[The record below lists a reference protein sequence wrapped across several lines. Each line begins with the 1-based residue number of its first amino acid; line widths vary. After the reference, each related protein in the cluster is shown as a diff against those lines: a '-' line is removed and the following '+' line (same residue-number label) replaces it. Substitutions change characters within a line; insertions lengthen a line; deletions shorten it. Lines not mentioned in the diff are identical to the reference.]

1 MFKGIFTAAALAMT
15 VVVAQAQDS
24 EVSWQHQSAGGVNF
38 SQVALKG
45 GEEALNWTLNINGNS
60 AREMEKISWNN
71 TYKLAFGQTKLG
83 DQGVRKTDDKI
94 DLETVLTYKLGTM
107 INPYFGA
114 TFKSQSASGYQ
125 HGALGKVG
133 VSQF

>member
-38 SQVALKG
+38 SQVALKDWAQG

-60 AREMEKISWNN
+60 ARETEKISWNN
-71 TYKLAFGQTKLG
+71 TYKLAFGQTKL
-83 DQGVRKTDDKI
+83 
-94 DLETVLTYKLGTM
+94 
-107 INPYFGA
+107 A
-114 TFKSQSASGYQ
+114 TKACARPTTRSIWRRC
-125 HGALGKVG
+125 
-133 VSQF
+133 